1 MLAEHA
7 LDRALG
13 FGTGIAQV
21 DEEMSFI
28 LSLSSTTSRSA
39 VFLPT
44 PGMRVRRATSLER
57 SAATSSGASI
67 PDSTETASCRS
78 KSACS
83 TAVRKPK
90 SASVSSRT
98 CVWVSSVTSAP
109 GSPTR

>member
-1 MLAEHA
+1 
-7 LDRALG
+7 
-13 FGTGIAQV
+13 
-21 DEEMSFI
+21 
-28 LSLSSTTSRSA
+28 
-39 VFLPT
+39 
-44 PGMRVRRATSLER
+44 MRVRRATSPER

-67 PDSTETASCRS
+67 PDSTETASFGPTPETAISRS

-98 CVWVSSVTSAP
+98 CVCVSSVTSAP